1 MLRNFGISLLLLG
14 LLASG
19 IDGFRTR
26 DRVRN
31 VAPNASE
38 QGDLHTA
45 EVGGACGLCIPRDR

>member
-1 MLRNFGISLLLLG
+1 MLRNFGISLLFLG

-26 DRVRN
+26 DRVRSA
-31 VAPNASE
+31 VPSATE

-45 EVGGACGLCIPRDR
+45 EAGGACGLCIPR

>member
-1 MLRNFGISLLLLG
+1 MLRNFGISLLFLG

-31 VAPNASE
+31 GAPSASE

-45 EVGGACGLCIPRDR
+45 EVGGACGLCIPR